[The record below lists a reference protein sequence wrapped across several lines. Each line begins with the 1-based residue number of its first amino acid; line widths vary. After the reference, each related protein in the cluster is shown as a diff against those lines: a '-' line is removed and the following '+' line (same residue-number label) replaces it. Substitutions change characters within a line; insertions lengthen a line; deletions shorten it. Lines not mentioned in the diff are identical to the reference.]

1 MKQLKK
7 IAEKRDVLLPD
18 YADVIASTGKAR
30 ADMVEHLD
38 AYLAQA
44 EETLKGKGTIVY
56 HAEDAEKACE
66 IISGLC
72 AGQQKLVRFYN
83 PELEEIGFDALMQ
96 KENKNAA
103 LTDVGEI
110 VVKQAGRT
118 GYKHPQLANL
128 EGMSQDEIIKA
139 LQDYAGQETD
149 NPFELN
155 KAVQQKIRQAVLTSD
170 YGVTNVQAIV
180 AASGTIIIGESEGNG
195 RTVSNMPYR
204 HIVVAGYDRL
214 YDTAEHALRGIQ
226 TASIYGLGKQNP
238 AYYSLI
244 SGQSRTAD
252 IEYQMAFG
260 VHGPLEVHL
269 ILLDN
274 GRRKLIEKGCGNL
287 LKCLDCGACY
297 SSLKA
302 LAEWNKWPDTL
313 LTAKQVGLGAV
324 NGKLTAENGLDALTD
339 FVCPVGITADDVK
352 QAFAGKNFK

>member
-1 MKQLKK
+1 MKQLKT
-7 IAEKRDVLLPD
+7 IAEKREALLPD
-18 YADVIASTGKAR
+18 YADVIASTEKAR
-30 ADMVEHLD
+30 ADMAEHLD
-38 AYLAQA
+38 AYLAKA

-56 HAEDAEKACE
+56 HAADEEEACA
-66 IISGLC
+66 IISRLC
-72 AGQQKLVRFYN
+72 AGQQKLVRFFN
-83 PELEEIGFDALMQ
+83 PELEEIGFDAMMQ
-96 KENKNAA
+96 KKGNDIA

-110 VVKQAGRT
+110 VAKQAGRT
-118 GYKHPQLANL
+118 GHKHPQLANL
-128 EGMSQDEIIKA
+128 EGMSQDDIIKA
-139 LQDYAGQETD
+139 LQDYTGTETD
-149 NPFELN
+149 NPSELN
-155 KAVQQKIRQAVLTSD
+155 KAVQKKIRQAVLTSE

-180 AASGTIIIGESEGNG
+180 VASGTIIIGESEGNG

-214 YDTAEHALRGIQ
+214 YDTAENALRGIQ

-274 GRRKLIEKGCGNL
+274 GRRKLMEKGCGNL

-297 SSLKA
+297 SGLNA
-302 LAEWNKWPDTL
+302 LAEQNNWPDTL
-313 LTAKQVGLGAV
+313 LTAKQIGLGAV
-324 NGKLTAENGLDALTD
+324 NGKLTAENGLEALSD
-339 FVCPVGITADDVK
+339 FACPVGITADDVRN
-352 QAFAGKNFK
+352 AFA